1 MNLLDVIKANIFG
14 EGKGQTMSDAQL
26 ANFLA
31 IDIFEREKVIADE
44 QEINFLEKRL
54 RAILHG
60 LNKTLVSGERINQ
73 EEA

>member
-14 EGKGQTMSDAQL
+14 ELRGQTMSDAQL

-60 LNKTLVSGERINQ
+60 LNKTLVCGEVINQ

>member
-1 MNLLDVIKANIFG
+1 MNLLDVIKVNIFG
-14 EGKGQTMSDAQL
+14 EGKGQMMSDAQL

-60 LNKTLVSGERINQ
+60 LNKTLVSGEVINQ

>member
-31 IDIFEREKVIADE
+31 IDIFEREKLIADE

-54 RAILHG
+54 RAILNQ
-60 LNKTLVSGERINQ
+60 LNKTLVSGEVINQ

>member
-31 IDIFEREKVIADE
+31 IDIFERE
-44 QEINFLEKRL
+44 N
-54 RAILHG
+54 
-60 LNKTLVSGERINQ
+60 
-73 EEA
+73 